1 VRNYLKLAENSLSD
15 VRIKEPEIRRAFE
28 VLTQTEG
35 GIDWGNM
42 DISIETH
49 DIISIIEGVKNNEMK
64 RKMNDMESQ
73 KRRRNF

>member
-1 VRNYLKLAENSLSD
+1 
-15 VRIKEPEIRRAFE
+15 
-28 VLTQTEG
+28 
-35 GIDWGNM
+35 M

-73 KRRRNF
+73 NRRRNF